1 MKTNLFTWSFIILLM
16 VAFVSCKKEV
26 SNTTGRNYNDPKHG
40 GFENHPE
47 YEQETGPGLV
57 FIEGGSY
64 AMGRTE
70 QDVIF
75 DWNNAPRRVTVSSFY
90 MDETEIRNIDYLE
103 YLYWLRYVYGQEKY
117 FIYNEA
123 LPDTLVW
130 RQRLAF
136 NEPMVELYLRH
147 PAYEDYPVVGVSWVQ
162 ASKYSDW
169 RTDRV
174 NEVILVREGIFVD
187 NLVPRQGVNQ
197 FNLDSYLFSSSSYDI
212 TLELPVS
219 KDNKNK
225 GNTNHDGKVDN
236 LYRPADYFDTD
247 NKNKQQQ
254 NVTETRRNVRT
265 EDGIFLPRYRL
276 PTEAEWEFAA
286 LAHIGNT
293 YNERIYNRRL
303 YPWNGHYIRNDSR
316 KGDERGQIM
325 ANSMRGRGDN
335 MGVAGAL
342 NDKADISAPVK
353 SYWPNEYGLYCMAG
367 NVNEW
372 VMDVYRDMTYDD
384 MEEFRPYR
392 GNVYDDYNI
401 TIDPENGEVTLT
413 PEASNYFNYVGQI
426 QRKPVSDEAC
436 FNRENYTTAD
446 NRNYLDGDLE
456 SLIPGGAAN
465 YWNSTVD
472 YKPDTLKVH
481 NPIDSI
487 DLTKLP
493 KGSSYRKT
501 GNDIEIFLPN
511 KIVIRVDQNNV
522 PTYTLPNGYR
532 ITQDSGKQVVIL
544 PDGSKVLPGGVIEF
558 TDGERLLPRDI
569 FAYTGYMYKD
579 GNWGRDGEWGAGQY
593 DKMNPKGNKG
603 DNMKSLTTDRSRV
616 FKGGSWND
624 RAYWMVPANRRFLDE
639 KMARADLGFRCAMV
653 RVGSPVQ
660 GKK

>member
-1 MKTNLFTWSFIILLM
+1 
-16 VAFVSCKKEV
+16 
-26 SNTTGRNYNDPKHG
+26 
-40 GFENHPE
+40 
-47 YEQETGPGLV
+47 
-57 FIEGGSY
+57 
-64 AMGRTE
+64 
-70 QDVIF
+70 
-75 DWNNAPRRVTVSSFY
+75 
-90 MDETEIRNIDYLE
+90 
-103 YLYWLRYVYGQEKY
+103 
-117 FIYNEA
+117 
-123 LPDTLVW
+123 
-130 RQRLAF
+130 
-136 NEPMVELYLRH
+136 
-147 PAYEDYPVVGVSWVQ
+147 
-162 ASKYSDW
+162 
-169 RTDRV
+169 
-174 NEVILVREGIFVD
+174 
-187 NLVPRQGVNQ
+187 
-197 FNLDSYLFSSSSYDI
+197 
-212 TLELPVS
+212 
-219 KDNKNK
+219 
-225 GNTNHDGKVDN
+225 
-236 LYRPADYFDTD
+236 
-247 NKNKQQQ
+247 
-254 NVTETRRNVRT
+254 
-265 EDGIFLPRYRL
+265 
-276 PTEAEWEFAA
+276 
-286 LAHIGNT
+286 
-293 YNERIYNRRL
+293 
-303 YPWNGHYIRNDSR
+303 
-316 KGDERGQIM
+316 
-325 ANSMRGRGDN
+325 